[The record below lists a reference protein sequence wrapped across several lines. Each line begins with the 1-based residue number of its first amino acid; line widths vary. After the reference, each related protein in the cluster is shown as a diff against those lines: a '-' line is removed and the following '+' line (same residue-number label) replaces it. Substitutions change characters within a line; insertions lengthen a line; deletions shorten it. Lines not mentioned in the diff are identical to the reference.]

1 MRPYIQALWMEARS
15 GRLGRLFLVGPRV
28 PPQCVAALRNSFM
41 TMVRDPKFLAEAKK
55 FKIDIDPLSGED
67 LQTLIAGLAKY
78 PNSVFERTRKLTKLR
93 SHVNSD

>member
-1 MRPYIQALWMEARS
+1 MSPDIQALWVEARS
-15 GRLGRLFLVGPRV
+15 GRLGRPFMAGPKV
-28 PPQCVAALRNSFM
+28 PPQRVAALRNSFM

-78 PNSVFERTRKLTKLR
+78 PNSVFERTRKLTKL
-93 SHVNSD
+93 